1 MVNKSSNLSKG
12 PPDAIYMAIDW
23 SELAKQAPILLLGA
37 LITTLV
43 FLCQRWFSNAR
54 VNERTTRL
62 GVLAQVA
69 GQLKSGQV
77 TVEDLEELERLVE
90 HKRKPA
96 PVSQPLD
103 DAAGG
108 HQTQV
113 EMNNA
118 AAEELRN
125 LDQNLNNIVEDI
137 EVYLD
142 ADEAKAFRRAQGSW
156 ETFRDQHAAFVAD
169 LFAGGSMQ
177 PLWYIT
183 SVDTATRDRID
194 ELQTYLEHRR
204 GDNR

>member
-1 MVNKSSNLSKG
+1 MATKGSNLSKG
-12 PPDAIYMAIDW
+12 QPDAIFMALDW

-37 LITTLV
+37 LITSLA

-54 VNERTTRL
+54 VNERATRL
-62 GVLAQVA
+62 GVLAQIA

-90 HKRKPA
+90 RKRKPA
-96 PVSQPLD
+96 PVSQPLP
-103 DAAGG
+103 DATGG
-108 HQTQV
+108 HQTQM
-113 EMNNA
+113 EMNHA
-118 AAEELRN
+118 AAEELRK
-125 LDQNLNNIVEDI
+125 LDQKLKNIIEDI

-142 ADEAKAFRRAQGSW
+142 ADEAKAFRRAQASW

-194 ELQTYLEHRR
+194 ELQSYLEHRR